1 MAEGLRPAGALP
13 AVVSSP
19 AALPAVAATLPVRC
33 LRGSRRAGALPRLA
47 LGVVSEG
54 PRPGGWRA
62 RWVGHSGCG
71 PRRTQGSAFVRGTP
85 RLLRLLRDPVTNA
98 EASGLKRAKEE
109 SWVPLGVGW
118 AALLP
123 SRGTV
128 HEKGEALPRLTPPA
142 VDLPPVGPSEG
153 GRSTDGTRQRG
164 TLARERRNEES
175 CVQRRAQ
182 ARPRD
187 PEPPP
192 GPLPVEALS
201 ETRPS
206 ASRGSAPARSR
217 PPQAAHQQGQDLR
230 ISQPRPTHESAERR
244 PRPDR
249 PSVDGCSPLL
259 STVPRRPCRSWGA
272 RLWVCG
278 GGSRSRCSL
287 R

>member
-1 MAEGLRPAGALP
+1 MRWLRGFVLL
-13 AVVSSP
+13 VRCLQWSRR
-19 AALPAVAATLPVRC
+19 LLRC

-98 EASGLKRAKEE
+98 EASGLERTKEE

-142 VDLPPVGPSEG
+142 VDPPPVEPSEG
-153 GRSTDGTRQRG
+153 GRSADGTRTRR
-164 TLARERRNEES
+164 TLVRERRNDES

-192 GPLPVEALS
+192 GPLPVEAIS

-217 PPQAAHQQGQDLR
+217 PPQAAHQQGHDPRAQR
-230 ISQPRPTHESAERR
+230 SSKVVNPPQKHQRAHPRPPRR
-244 PRPDR
+244 EAPPPRP
-249 PSVDGCSPLL
+249 P
-259 STVPRRPCRSWGA
+259 
-272 RLWVCG
+272 
-278 GGSRSRCSL
+278 
-287 R
+287 

>member
-123 SRGTV
+123 SRGTC
-128 HEKGEALPRLTPPA
+128 HEKGEALPPLTPSA
-142 VDLPPVGPSEG
+142 VDPPPVQRSAG
-153 GRSTDGTRQRG
+153 GRPTADGDSVADPPLRG
-164 TLARERRNEES
+164 RERRFF
-175 CVQRRAQ
+175 RPTRAT
-182 ARPRD
+182 ARE

-192 GPLPVEALS
+192 LPA
-201 ETRPS
+201 
-206 ASRGSAPARSR
+206 ARSR
-217 PPQAAHQQGQDLR
+217 PFRSAGRVEAAPA
-230 ISQPRPTHESAERR
+230 QPYPSSKPHRRSRRATRSRTDAAAGRR
-244 PRPDR
+244 P
-249 PSVDGCSPLL
+249 LWT
-259 STVPRRPCRSWGA
+259 STGPPGVAWG
-272 RLWVCG
+272 G
-278 GGSRSRCSL
+278 
-287 R
+287 